1 VQYYVKMAKT
11 YGNDPVGWID
21 KFISFKGLQ
30 HQGLTWQQKE
40 IAEDVVKYKF
50 LCVAA
55 GGGIGKS
62 AIVAMLILWF
72 LSTHPGARIPATAPN
87 GAQLHDVLFA
97 EISKWLE
104 RCSLKSMFTLT
115 KGRLQVVNQREWY
128 CVARTVRKDLGQLN
142 GTLSGFH
149 SGYMMIVVDEA
160 AEVPDPVFTALDGAL
175 TGENSYII
183 LISNPISYGGY
194 FFDTIEDPKGT
205 GFKVRQYSSKDSP
218 LVTEAYALR
227 IAARYGIDSAMYKS
241 KVLGETVAAA
251 NFAVVDPKTYEKII
265 STQRELFD
273 GNRVIGIDVG
283 GAGKDL
289 TVLCHRVGWSIC
301 RWDTLVG
308 ATDELLPQVSE
319 IVANMYGEKPVTII
333 PDAIGEGS
341 GFTSMLPQYVP
352 PTARVLAYKGSKKAL
367 DPDMYAN
374 NRSAIFHFVQKNF
387 HKMHFPIKPPD
398 RLKKELANLIFVP
411 HSNSVEIEPKKK
423 FYNRLGFSPDN
434 ADALAETMYVNVSSQ
449 DLSIKVGK
457 KARSIMSVLGGLGSS
472 KKYGKYEMFV

>member
-1 VQYYVKMAKT
+1 MAKL
-11 YGNDPVGWID
+11 YGNDPVGWIH
-21 KFISFKGLQ
+21 KFISFKGLA
-30 HQGLTWQQKE
+30 HEGLTWQQKE
-40 IAEDVVKYKF
+40 IAENVVKHHF

-62 AIVAMLILWF
+62 AVVAMLILWF
-72 LSTHPGARIPATAPN
+72 LATHPGARIPATAPN

-97 EISKWLE
+97 ELAKWLE
-104 RCSLKSMFTLT
+104 RCAMKSMFTLT

-194 FFDTIEDPKGT
+194 FFDTIEDPTGT
-205 GFKVRQYSSKDSP
+205 GFKVLQYSSKDSP
-218 LVTEAYALR
+218 LVTEAYAKR
-227 IAARYGIDSAMYKS
+227 IAARYGEDSAMYKA
-241 KVLGETVAAA
+241 KVLGETVAAI
-251 NFAVVDPKTYEKII
+251 NYAVVDPKTFEKIV
-265 STQRELFD
+265 STQRDLFD
-273 GNRVIGIDVG
+273 GNRVVGIDVG

-301 RWDTLVG
+301 RWDTLTG
-308 ATDELLPQVSE
+308 ETDTLLEQTGE
-319 IVANMYGEKPVTII
+319 IITNMYGDKPVTII

-341 GFTSMLPQYVP
+341 GFTSLLPHYVP
-352 PTARVLAYKGSKKAL
+352 PTATVMAYKGSKKAA
-367 DPDMYAN
+367 DVDMYAN
-374 NRSAIFHFVQKNF
+374 NRSAIFHSLHKNF
-387 HKMHFPIKPPD
+387 GKLHFPVKPPE

-411 HSNSVEIEPKKK
+411 HSNQIEIEAKKK

-434 ADALAETMYVNVSSQ
+434 ADALAETLFVNVSSM
-449 DLSIKVGK
+449 DKHIKVGTG
-457 KARSIMSVLGGLGSS
+457 ARSIMSVLDSLGDSG
-472 KKYGKYEMFV
+472 KYGKYGMFV